1 MNAGSVAVLALVL
14 ALAALAVWRAWKKGA
29 PCECGGNRKICGG
42 GCCHCGE
49 KGEVRR
55 NPAGLCP

>member
-29 PCECGGNRKICGG
+29 PCACGGSRKLCGG
-42 GCCHCGE
+42 GGCHCRGKE
-49 KGEVRR
+49 ERKSKK
-55 NPAGLCP
+55 

>member
-29 PCECGGNRKICGG
+29 PCECGGSRKLCG
-42 GCCHCGE
+42 GCCHCRGKE
-49 KGEVRR
+49 QGKSKK
-55 NPAGLCP
+55 